1 MKTDTP
7 TKKKALRTGLTE
19 MRLEKHNYDG
29 YLVRRGRFNH
39 AFHRYVGAGLR
50 LYKGVGKGP
59 VSDDAR
65 FKDSRE
71 RASLALDTLDRI
83 LLDPAS
89 WRTAAGKKHL
99 TKKSALALRELGFKI
114 KSPA

>member
-1 MKTDTP
+1 METNTP

-19 MRLEKHNYDG
+19 MRKEKHNYDG
-29 YLVRRGRFNH
+29 YVVRRGRFNH
-39 AFHRYVGAGLR
+39 RFHCYVGAGARLSGGLR
-50 LYKGVGKGP
+50 PAL
-59 VSDDAR
+59 R
-65 FKDSRE
+65 FDNALS
-71 RASLALDTLDRI
+71 RASLALDRLDRI
-83 LLDPAS
+83 ILDPAS

>member
-19 MRLEKHNYDG
+19 MRKEKHNYDG
-29 YLVRRGRFNH
+29 YNVRRSRFKHN
-39 AFHRYVGAGLR
+39 FHCYVGAGAR
-50 LYKGVGKGP
+50 LSAGKKPASRFG
-59 VSDDAR
+59 DAL
-65 FKDSRE
+65 E

-83 LLDPAS
+83 ILDPNS

-99 TKKSALALRELGFKI
+99 TKKAGLALRELGFKI